1 MKRKKKSNTE
11 ERQKRRKRKAVEN
24 KEGERKE
31 RKSRKAQAQQKVVI
45 KTEKKMTPL
54 PALFTCTNLLHL
66 PSPALN
72 LC

>member
-1 MKRKKKSNTE
+1 MKRKKKKQY
-11 ERQKRRKRKAVEN
+11 RRKKRTKRKAVEN

-31 RKSRKAQAQQKVVI
+31 RKSRKAAQKVVI
-45 KTEKKMTPL
+45 KTEKMTSL
-54 PALFTCTNLLHL
+54 PALFICTNLLHL